1 MADIVDN
8 QQPYWY
14 RDTWAP
20 QDCYLSFAIREHLH
34 HQRTS
39 FQVLDVFETQS
50 FGTVMTLDGIIQ
62 LTDRDN
68 FIYHEMM
75 AHVALFCH
83 RNPRRVLIVGGG
95 DCGVLQQVLQHPQVQ
110 QLTLVELDEA
120 VTEAAL
126 RFFPELC
133 TKNNDPRA
141 TLLFQDAVQW
151 VARAEPGSVDVCI
164 VDSTDP
170 LGQAERLFGP
180 AFYRD
185 CQRMLADGGILVV
198 QSESPLLHGDVVQSV
213 RQGQRE
219 AGFSTVRTMTFPQ
232 PTYPSGWFSA
242 TLAGK
247 NINLEH
253 LREEAEEA
261 AHTMQLRY
269 YNAAVHQAA
278 FALPSFA
285 LNW

>member
-1 MADIVDN
+1 MAEIVEN
-8 QQPYWY
+8 PQPYWY
-14 RDTWAP
+14 RDTWAS
-20 QDCYLSFAIREHLH
+20 QDCYLSFAIQEHLH
-34 HQRTS
+34 HQRTP
-39 FQVLDVFETQS
+39 FQVLDVFETRS

-95 DCGVLQQVLQHPQVQ
+95 DCGVLQQVLKHHLVQ
-110 QLTLVELDEA
+110 QLIQVELDEA
-120 VTEAAL
+120 VTAAAL

-133 TKNNDPRA
+133 TSNGDPRA

-151 VARAEPGSVDVCI
+151 VAQAPPASVDVCI

-170 LGQAERLFGP
+170 LGQAQRLFGP
-180 AFYRD
+180 AFYRH
-185 CQRMLADGGILVV
+185 CHRMLADGGILVV
-198 QSESPLLHGDVVQSV
+198 QSESPLLHGDVVQSI
-213 RQGQRE
+213 RHGQRE
-219 AGFSTVRTMTFPQ
+219 AGFSAVRTMTFPQ

-247 NINLEH
+247 NNDLLH
-253 LREEAEEA
+253 LREEAKEA
-261 AHTMQLRY
+261 GRSLTTRY
-269 YNAAVHQAA
+269 YNAAIHQAA

-285 LNW
+285 LTW

>member
-1 MADIVDN
+1 MAEIVGN

-14 RDTWAP
+14 RDSWAG
-20 QDCYLSFAIREHLH
+20 QDCYLGFAIHEHLH
-34 HQRTS
+34 HQRTPY
-39 FQVLDVFETQS
+39 QVLDVFETQS

-83 RNPRRVLIVGGG
+83 RDPKRVLIVGGG
-95 DCGVLQQVLQHPQVQ
+95 DCGVLQQVLQHPQVRRLVQ
-110 QLTLVELDEA
+110 VELDEA
-120 VTEAAL
+120 VTKAAL
-126 RFFPELC
+126 RFFPQLC
-133 TKNNDPRA
+133 TSNGDPRA

-151 VARAEPGSVDVCI
+151 VAQAEPGSVDVCI

-185 CQRMLADGGILVV
+185 CHRMLADGGILVV
-198 QSESPLLHGDVVQSV
+198 QSESPLLHADVVQSI

-219 AGFSTVRTMTFPQ
+219 AGFSAVSTMTFPQ

-247 NINLEH
+247 DTDLSWM
-253 LREEAEEA
+253 REEAKDA
-261 AHTMQLRY
+261 VRTMQTRY
-269 YNAAVHQAA
+269 YTPAIHQAA

-285 LNW
+285 LAW